1 MMFRKGQDDCMININ
16 KFWSYLVIGVFCFFL
31 TSGSTVF
38 AASAARQLA
47 KGIALYE
54 QNKNE
59 EAMDYFIDVMVSGN
73 KEQVAE
79 ANKYVELIHNRIGGI
94 QTPVEVDI
102 NFKEG
107 EVKSLDEVTNAS
119 IRAAQQ
125 QAEAQAAEAEAQAAA
140 MKAEA
145 EAKAAAAREDALAKV
160 NAQQQALTE
169 RIEANRLAAQ
179 ERAAQERQAAIQR
192 AADVNEAAI
201 EAATVNATA
210 GSLGLS
216 ATDQADQE
224 AIESQTQK
232 VLNASEQEKFAPI
245 SYDQEVPTQKDALDP
260 LNEPDPFL
268 DEANLNQEE
277 YDTVAYNDLH
287 NEEMLTTA
295 SEPVSSTFTDLTTP
309 EAVKARNIYTSQKIE
324 SMIASAVDKITAE
337 KGVHLYFRDG
347 LPDAIDMDADVI
359 FQGNKFRPE
368 SFALLDNI
376 YDLMALTQGAG
387 YVILPP
393 GSYTDDVT
401 LSGIRQAMALNS
413 YFINRGISQGKLHY
427 NMGLVDQEP
436 PARFANLNGLSIV
449 FDFTAKL
456 PTRMEKNESNEKAPL
471 LSMAIVPQCH
481 AIDRALGEAYAI
493 DFSVLETVNPVD
505 NWVLQV
511 VQHGRDGKYY
521 VVRQLEGF
529 TPVYHQIL
537 WNGRKGVI
545 GPELPCGKYTL
556 VLTATDLKGQ
566 KQTLRRRVIVK
577 CSEQK
582 QTAAAACTAGSCKQ
596 TKSDEL
602 CPTCNYK
609 ASRLWVKPG
618 RTMKSVVQESVSSE
632 ASVPEEQSEL
642 YTEPAGP
649 NDMMSSSDMPD
660 TLDNIPGGVGAVQQP
675 YTQSVPGTNNI
686 QGTASSSGAPAELPV
701 NNPYDMPYEQY

>member
-1 MMFRKGQDDCMININ
+1 MIKTN
-16 KFWSYLVIGVFCFFL
+16 KFWNYLIVAFFCFAL
-31 TSGSTVF
+31 TSGSDVF
-38 AASAARQLA
+38 AASAAKQLA
-47 KGIALYE
+47 RGIDLYE
-54 QNKNE
+54 QNKDS
-59 EAMDYFIDVMVSGN
+59 EAMDYFIDVMVSGD
-73 KEQVAE
+73 KDQVAE
-79 ANKYVELIHNRIGGI
+79 ANRYVELIHNRMGGI

-107 EVKSLDEVTNAS
+107 EVKSLEDVTDAS
-119 IRAAQQ
+119 VRAAQEQ
-125 QAEAQAAEAEAQAAA
+125 AQAAA
-140 MKAEA
+140 AQAAAQAEA
-145 EAKAAAAREDALAKV
+145 AKAQAAAQAQAAKDNALAEV

-169 RIEANRLAAQ
+169 RIEANRMAAQ
-179 ERAAQERQAAIQR
+179 ERADQARQAALAQ
-192 AADVNEAAI
+192 AADVNEAAL

-210 GSLGLS
+210 GSLGLA

-224 AIESQTQK
+224 AIASQTDA
-232 VLNASEQEKFAPI
+232 VLNAA
-245 SYDQEVPTQKDALDP
+245 EV
-260 LNEPDPFL
+260 
-268 DEANLNQEE
+268 
-277 YDTVAYNDLH
+277 
-287 NEEMLTTA
+287 
-295 SEPVSSTFTDLTTP
+295 SEPAVVQQPAAREEQVLSSTSQPAAVSEPAPAEETASSTFTDLTSP
-309 EAVKARNIYTSQKIE
+309 EALEAREIYTRQKIE
-324 SMIASAVDKITAE
+324 SMAAAAADKITAA
-337 KGVHLYFRDG
+337 KGVNLYFRDG
-347 LPDAIDMDADVI
+347 LPDALDMDADVI

-368 SFALLDNI
+368 GLALLDNI

-413 YFINRGISQGKLHY
+413 YFVNRGISQGKLHY

-449 FDFTAKL
+449 FDYTAKL
-456 PTRMEKNESNEKAPL
+456 PTRLEKNENNQKAPL

-537 WNGRKGVI
+537 WNGRKGII

-556 VLTATDLKGQ
+556 VLTATDLQGQ

-582 QTAAAACTAGSCKQ
+582 VSAATSSCNTASCQTAAA
-596 TKSDEL
+596 DEL
-602 CPTCNYK
+602 CPNCNYK

-618 RTMKSVVQESVSSE
+618 RTMKAVQQT
-632 ASVPEEQSEL
+632 APAA
-642 YTEPAGP
+642 TETDPYA
-649 NDMMSSSDMPD
+649 MPD
-660 TLDNIPGGVGAVQQP
+660 TLAPASTDIPDTLDSTTGTAAATPAYAPIADSQQP
-675 YTQSVPGTNNI
+675 YAAP
-686 QGTASSSGAPAELPV
+686 QGTAANSSAPAELPV
-701 NNPYDMPYEQY
+701 NNPYDMPYEQYGN

>member
-1 MMFRKGQDDCMININ
+1 MIKTN
-16 KFWSYLVIGVFCFFL
+16 KFWNYLIVAFFCFAL
-31 TSGSTVF
+31 TSGSDVF
-38 AASAARQLA
+38 AASAAKQLA
-47 KGIALYE
+47 RGIDLYE
-54 QNKNE
+54 QNKDS
-59 EAMDYFIDVMVSGN
+59 EAMDYFIDVMVSGD
-73 KEQVAE
+73 KDQVAE
-79 ANKYVELIHNRIGGI
+79 ANRYVELIHNRMGGI

-107 EVKSLDEVTNAS
+107 EVKSLEDVTDAS
-119 IRAAQQ
+119 VRAAQEQ
-125 QAEAQAAEAEAQAAA
+125 AQAAA
-140 MKAEA
+140 AQAAAQAEA
-145 EAKAAAAREDALAKV
+145 AKAQAAAQAQAAKDNALAEV

-169 RIEANRLAAQ
+169 RIEANRMAAQ
-179 ERAAQERQAAIQR
+179 ERADQARQAALAQ
-192 AADVNEAAI
+192 AADVNEAAL

-210 GSLGLS
+210 GSLGLA

-224 AIESQTQK
+224 AIASQTDA
-232 VLNASEQEKFAPI
+232 VLNAA
-245 SYDQEVPTQKDALDP
+245 EV
-260 LNEPDPFL
+260 
-268 DEANLNQEE
+268 
-277 YDTVAYNDLH
+277 
-287 NEEMLTTA
+287 
-295 SEPVSSTFTDLTTP
+295 SEPAVVQQPAAREEQVLSSTSQPAAVSEPAPTEETASSTFTDLTSP
-309 EAVKARNIYTSQKIE
+309 EALEAREIYTRQKIE
-324 SMIASAVDKITAE
+324 SMAAAAADKITAA
-337 KGVHLYFRDG
+337 KGVNLYFRDG
-347 LPDAIDMDADVI
+347 LPDALDMDADVI

-368 SFALLDNI
+368 GLALLDNI

-413 YFINRGISQGKLHY
+413 YFVNRGISQGKLHY

-449 FDFTAKL
+449 FDYTAKL
-456 PTRMEKNESNEKAPL
+456 PTRLEKNENNQKAPL

-537 WNGRKGVI
+537 WNGRKGII

-556 VLTATDLKGQ
+556 VLTATDLQGQ

-582 QTAAAACTAGSCKQ
+582 VSAATSSCNTASCQTAAA
-596 TKSDEL
+596 DEL
-602 CPTCNYK
+602 CPNCNYK

-618 RTMKSVVQESVSSE
+618 RTMKAVQQT
-632 ASVPEEQSEL
+632 APAAAQPAA
-642 YTEPAGP
+642 TETDPYA
-649 NDMMSSSDMPD
+649 MPD
-660 TLDNIPGGVGAVQQP
+660 TLAPASTDIPDTLDSTTGTAAATPAYAPIADSQQP
-675 YTQSVPGTNNI
+675 YAAP
-686 QGTASSSGAPAELPV
+686 QGTAANSSAPAELPV
-701 NNPYDMPYEQY
+701 NNPYDMPYEQYGN

>member
-1 MMFRKGQDDCMININ
+1 MFRKGQDDRMIKTN
-16 KFWSYLVIGVFCFFL
+16 KFWNYLIVAFFCFAL
-31 TSGSTVF
+31 TSGSDVF
-38 AASAARQLA
+38 AASAAKQLA
-47 KGIALYE
+47 RGIDLYE
-54 QNKNE
+54 QNKDS
-59 EAMDYFIDVMVSGN
+59 EAMDYFIDVMVSGD
-73 KEQVAE
+73 KDQVAE
-79 ANKYVELIHNRIGGI
+79 ANRYVELIHNRMGGI

-107 EVKSLDEVTNAS
+107 EVKSLEDVTDAS
-119 IRAAQQ
+119 VRAAQEQ
-125 QAEAQAAEAEAQAAA
+125 AQAAA
-140 MKAEA
+140 AQAAAQAEA
-145 EAKAAAAREDALAKV
+145 AKAQAAAQAQAAKDNALAEV

-169 RIEANRLAAQ
+169 RIEANRMAAQ
-179 ERAAQERQAAIQR
+179 ERADQARQAALAQ
-192 AADVNEAAI
+192 AADVNEAAL

-210 GSLGLS
+210 GSLGLA

-224 AIESQTQK
+224 AIASQTDA
-232 VLNASEQEKFAPI
+232 VLNAA
-245 SYDQEVPTQKDALDP
+245 EV
-260 LNEPDPFL
+260 
-268 DEANLNQEE
+268 
-277 YDTVAYNDLH
+277 
-287 NEEMLTTA
+287 
-295 SEPVSSTFTDLTTP
+295 SEPAVAQQPAAREEQVLSSTSQPAAVSEPAPAEETASSTFTDLTSP
-309 EAVKARNIYTSQKIE
+309 EALEAREIYTRQKIE
-324 SMIASAVDKITAE
+324 SMAAAAADKITAA
-337 KGVHLYFRDG
+337 KGVNLYFRDG
-347 LPDAIDMDADVI
+347 LPDALDMDADVI

-368 SFALLDNI
+368 GLALLDNI

-413 YFINRGISQGKLHY
+413 YFVNRGISQGKLHY

-449 FDFTAKL
+449 FDYTAKL
-456 PTRMEKNESNEKAPL
+456 PTRLEKNENNQKAPL

-537 WNGRKGVI
+537 WNGRKGII

-556 VLTATDLKGQ
+556 VLTATDLQGQ

-582 QTAAAACTAGSCKQ
+582 VSAATSSCNTASCQTAAA
-596 TKSDEL
+596 DEL
-602 CPTCNYK
+602 CPNCNYK

-618 RTMKSVVQESVSSE
+618 RTMKAVQQT
-632 ASVPEEQSEL
+632 APAAAQPAA
-642 YTEPAGP
+642 TETDPYA
-649 NDMMSSSDMPD
+649 MPD
-660 TLDNIPGGVGAVQQP
+660 TLAPASTDIPDTLDSTTGTAAATPAYAPIADSQQP
-675 YTQSVPGTNNI
+675 YAAP
-686 QGTASSSGAPAELPV
+686 QGTAANSSAPAELPV
-701 NNPYDMPYEQY
+701 NNPYDMPYEQYGN

>member
-1 MMFRKGQDDCMININ
+1 MIKTN
-16 KFWSYLVIGVFCFFL
+16 KFWNYLIVAFFCFAL
-31 TSGSTVF
+31 TSGSDVF
-38 AASAARQLA
+38 AASAAKQLA
-47 KGIALYE
+47 RGIDLYE
-54 QNKNE
+54 QNKDS
-59 EAMDYFIDVMVSGN
+59 EAMDYFIDVMVSGD
-73 KEQVAE
+73 KDQVAE
-79 ANKYVELIHNRIGGI
+79 ANRYVELIHNRMGGI

-107 EVKSLDEVTNAS
+107 EVKSLEDVTDAS
-119 IRAAQQ
+119 VRAAQEQ
-125 QAEAQAAEAEAQAAA
+125 AQAAA
-140 MKAEA
+140 AQAAAQAEA
-145 EAKAAAAREDALAKV
+145 AKAQAAAQAQAAKDNALAEV

-169 RIEANRLAAQ
+169 RIEANRMAAQ
-179 ERAAQERQAAIQR
+179 ERADQARQAALAQ
-192 AADVNEAAI
+192 AADVNEAAL

-210 GSLGLS
+210 GSLGLA

-224 AIESQTQK
+224 AIASQTDA
-232 VLNASEQEKFAPI
+232 VLNAA
-245 SYDQEVPTQKDALDP
+245 EV
-260 LNEPDPFL
+260 
-268 DEANLNQEE
+268 
-277 YDTVAYNDLH
+277 
-287 NEEMLTTA
+287 
-295 SEPVSSTFTDLTTP
+295 SEPAVVQQPAAREEQVLSSTSQPAAVSEPAPAEETVSSTFTDLTSP
-309 EAVKARNIYTSQKIE
+309 EALEAREIYTRQKIE
-324 SMIASAVDKITAE
+324 SMAAAAADKITAA
-337 KGVHLYFRDG
+337 KGVNLYFRDG
-347 LPDAIDMDADVI
+347 LPDALDMDADVI

-368 SFALLDNI
+368 GLALLDNI

-413 YFINRGISQGKLHY
+413 YFVNRGISQGKLHY

-449 FDFTAKL
+449 FDYTAKL
-456 PTRMEKNESNEKAPL
+456 PTRLEKNENNQKAPL

-537 WNGRKGVI
+537 WNGRKGII

-556 VLTATDLKGQ
+556 VLTATDLQGQ

-582 QTAAAACTAGSCKQ
+582 VSAATSSCNTASCQTAAA
-596 TKSDEL
+596 DEL
-602 CPTCNYK
+602 CPNCNYK

-618 RTMKSVVQESVSSE
+618 RTMKAVQQT
-632 ASVPEEQSEL
+632 APAAAQPAA
-642 YTEPAGP
+642 TETDPYA
-649 NDMMSSSDMPD
+649 MPD
-660 TLDNIPGGVGAVQQP
+660 TLAPASTDIPDTLDSTTGTAAATPAYAPIADSQQP
-675 YTQSVPGTNNI
+675 YAAP
-686 QGTASSSGAPAELPV
+686 QGTAANSSAPAELPV
-701 NNPYDMPYEQY
+701 NNPYDMPYEQYGN

>member
-1 MMFRKGQDDCMININ
+1 MIKTN
-16 KFWSYLVIGVFCFFL
+16 KFWNYLIVAFFCFAL
-31 TSGSTVF
+31 TSGSDVF
-38 AASAARQLA
+38 AASAAKQLA
-47 KGIALYE
+47 RGIDLYE
-54 QNKNE
+54 QNKDS
-59 EAMDYFIDVMVSGN
+59 EAMDYFIDVMVSGD
-73 KEQVAE
+73 KDQVAE
-79 ANKYVELIHNRIGGI
+79 ANRYVELIHNRMGGI

-107 EVKSLDEVTNAS
+107 EVKSLEDVTDAS
-119 IRAAQQ
+119 VRAAQEQ
-125 QAEAQAAEAEAQAAA
+125 AQAAA
-140 MKAEA
+140 AQAAAQAEA
-145 EAKAAAAREDALAKV
+145 AKAQAAAQAQAAKDNALAEV

-169 RIEANRLAAQ
+169 RIEANRMAAQ
-179 ERAAQERQAAIQR
+179 ERADQARQAALAQ
-192 AADVNEAAI
+192 AADVNEAAL
-201 EAATVNATA
+201 EAATVNAPA
-210 GSLGLS
+210 GSLGLA

-224 AIESQTQK
+224 AIASQTDA
-232 VLNASEQEKFAPI
+232 VLNAA
-245 SYDQEVPTQKDALDP
+245 EV
-260 LNEPDPFL
+260 
-268 DEANLNQEE
+268 
-277 YDTVAYNDLH
+277 
-287 NEEMLTTA
+287 
-295 SEPVSSTFTDLTTP
+295 SEPAVVQQPAAREEQVLSSTSQPAAVSEPAPAEETASSTFTDLTSP
-309 EAVKARNIYTSQKIE
+309 EALEAREIYTRQKIE
-324 SMIASAVDKITAE
+324 SMAAAAADKITAA
-337 KGVHLYFRDG
+337 KGVNLYFRDG
-347 LPDAIDMDADVI
+347 LPDALDMDADVI

-368 SFALLDNI
+368 GLALLDNI

-413 YFINRGISQGKLHY
+413 YFVNRGISQGKLHY

-449 FDFTAKL
+449 FDYTAKL
-456 PTRMEKNESNEKAPL
+456 PTRLEKNENNQKAPL

-537 WNGRKGVI
+537 WNGRKGII

-556 VLTATDLKGQ
+556 VLTATDLQGQ

-582 QTAAAACTAGSCKQ
+582 VSAATSSCNTASCQTAAA
-596 TKSDEL
+596 DEL
-602 CPTCNYK
+602 CPNCNYK

-618 RTMKSVVQESVSSE
+618 RTMKAVQQT
-632 ASVPEEQSEL
+632 APAAAQPAA
-642 YTEPAGP
+642 TETDPYA
-649 NDMMSSSDMPD
+649 MPD
-660 TLDNIPGGVGAVQQP
+660 TLAPASTDIPDTLDSTTGTAAATPAYAPIADSQQP
-675 YTQSVPGTNNI
+675 YAAP
-686 QGTASSSGAPAELPV
+686 QGTAANSSAPAELPV
-701 NNPYDMPYEQY
+701 NNPYDMPYEQYGN

>member
-1 MMFRKGQDDCMININ
+1 MIKIN
-16 KFWSYLVIGVFCFFL
+16 KFWNYLIVAFFCFAL
-31 TSGSTVF
+31 TSGSDVF
-38 AASAARQLA
+38 AASAAKQLA
-47 KGIALYE
+47 RGIDLYE
-54 QNKNE
+54 QNKDS
-59 EAMDYFIDVMVSGN
+59 EAMDYFIDVMVSGD
-73 KEQVAE
+73 KDQVAE
-79 ANKYVELIHNRIGGI
+79 ANKYVELIHNRMGGI

-107 EVKSLDEVTNAS
+107 EVKSLEDVTDAS
-119 IRAAQQ
+119 VRAAQEQ
-125 QAEAQAAEAEAQAAA
+125 AQAAA
-140 MKAEA
+140 AQAAAQAEA
-145 EAKAAAAREDALAKV
+145 AKAQAAAQAQAAKDNALAEV

-169 RIEANRLAAQ
+169 RIEANRMAAQ
-179 ERAAQERQAAIQR
+179 QRADQARQEALAQ
-192 AADVNEAAI
+192 AADVNEAAL

-224 AIESQTQK
+224 AIDSQTDA
-232 VLNASEQEKFAPI
+232 VLNAAEE
-245 SYDQEVPTQKDALDP
+245 
-260 LNEPDPFL
+260 NEPAPVQQP
-268 DEANLNQEE
+268 APRQEQVLSSTTTQPAPVTE
-277 YDTVAYNDLH
+277 TAPAESVPA
-287 NEEMLTTA
+287 EETA
-295 SEPVSSTFTDLTTP
+295 SSTFADLTSP
-309 EAVKARNIYTSQKIE
+309 EALEAREIYTRQKIE
-324 SMIASAVDKITAE
+324 SMSAAAADKITAA
-337 KGVHLYFRDG
+337 KGVNLYFRDG
-347 LPDAIDMDADVI
+347 MPDALDMEADVI

-368 SFALLDNI
+368 GLALLDNI
-376 YDLMALTQGAG
+376 YDLMALTQGAA

-413 YFINRGISQGKLHY
+413 YFVNRGISQGKLHY

-436 PARFANLNGLSIV
+436 PARFANLNGLAIV
-449 FDFTAKL
+449 FDYAAKL
-456 PTRMEKNESNEKAPL
+456 PTRLEKNENNQKAPL

-537 WNGRKGVI
+537 WNGRKGII

-582 QTAAAACTAGSCKQ
+582 VTSSSSTTCNTASCQTAAA
-596 TKSDEL
+596 DEL
-602 CPTCNYK
+602 CPKCNYK

-618 RTMKSVVQESVSSE
+618 RTMKAVQQAAPAAEAAASE
-632 ASVPEEQSEL
+632 TDPYA
-642 YTEPAGP
+642 
-649 NDMMSSSDMPD
+649 MPD
-660 TLDNIPGGVGAVQQP
+660 TLAPASSDIPDTLTYSTGTAAANPAYAPMADSQQP
-675 YTQSVPGTNNI
+675 YAAPQS
-686 QGTASSSGAPAELPV
+686 TATGSSAPAELPV
-701 NNPYDMPYEQY
+701 NNPYDMPYEQYGN